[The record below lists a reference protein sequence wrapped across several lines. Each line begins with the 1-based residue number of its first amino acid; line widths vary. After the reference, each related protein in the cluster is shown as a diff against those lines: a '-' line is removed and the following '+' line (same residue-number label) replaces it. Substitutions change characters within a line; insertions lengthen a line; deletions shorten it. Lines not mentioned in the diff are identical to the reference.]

1 MSPEPHNCRN
11 NNNHLMTIFQIVM
24 ALLLVLS
31 SAMTENVRAATPPP
45 EGGTDVFSLGLEDLM
60 QIEITSVSKKS
71 QRLSDA
77 AAAVFVITQ
86 EDIRRSGVT
95 SIAEALRMAP
105 GVQVAR
111 IDANKWAVSIRGIN
125 GRFANKLLV
134 LMDGRSLYSPL
145 FAGVYWEV
153 QDTALEDI
161 DRIEVIR
168 GPGAALWGANAVNGV
183 INIITKSADLTQGGM
198 LSAGGGTEKRDFV
211 TGRYGMHSAG
221 DTNLR
226 FYAKHQSTNNAV
238 YPSGAPAHDGWDMT
252 RGGFRL
258 DAQPSYRDTL
268 TVSGDY
274 YDGSTDERYTLYRQ
288 PTSQDLPTASFSSS
302 PNAQSQ
308 MSGGNILARWQ
319 RMLEGSD
326 SLSLQVYYDHFDRQM
341 IILGQKQ
348 DTIDLEFQHR
358 FSLLERQDVIWG
370 LGYRNSSDH
379 LAATSIISFNP
390 SSRDTELW
398 SGFLHDEI
406 KIIPDRLSLVLGSR
420 FEHNSYTG
428 FEVQPNARLL
438 WTPNAGNSFWGAV
451 SRAVRTPAR
460 GDSDIAYRYQTISAP
475 LPPSLGAA
483 IPSLPLRL
491 EIDGN
496 KNFKSE
502 TVLAYE
508 LGYRTEPMP
517 HVAIDIAG
525 FYNDYD
531 RLRVITSNG
540 GTLEPDFNAPLNQA
554 AFFQLANLMHGHT
567 YGVEVAGEW
576 SPVPWWRLHAT
587 YSYLKIKMYLESPST
602 DLINKGDAE
611 GDSPRHQLSV
621 RSGIDLGKGV
631 EFDLWLRGV
640 DRLPYIDGVTIPGY
654 LTMDARLAW
663 KPTPKLEFALVGQN
677 LLHRRNQEFVPE
689 FINTFP
695 TDVQR
700 SVYGKA
706 TWKF

>member
-1 MSPEPHNCRN
+1 
-11 NNNHLMTIFQIVM
+11 
-24 ALLLVLS
+24 
-31 SAMTENVRAATPPP
+31 
-45 EGGTDVFSLGLEDLM
+45 M
-60 QIEITSVSKKS
+60 QIEITSVSKKA

-168 GPGAALWGANAVNGV
+168 GPGAALWGSNAVNGV
-183 INIITKSADLTQGGM
+183 INIITKPAELTQGGM
-198 LSAGGGTEKRDFV
+198 LSAGGGTESRGFA
-211 TGRYGMHSAG
+211 TARYGMHWG
-221 DTNLR
+221 NDTNLR
-226 FYAKHQSTNNAV
+226 LYAKHQSTSNAV
-238 YPSGAPAHDGWDMT
+238 DSTGAASHDAWDMT

-268 TVSGDY
+268 SLSGDY
-274 YDGSTDERYTLYRQ
+274 YAGTTAEKYTLYRQ
-288 PTSQDLPTASFSSS
+288 PTSLDPPTASFSSS
-302 PNAQSQ
+302 PDAESH
-308 MSGGNILARWQ
+308 MSGGNVLARWQ
-319 RMLEGSD
+319 RSLEGND
-326 SLSLQVYYDHFDRQM
+326 SLSLQLYYDHFDRSM
-341 IILGQKQ
+341 IILDQKQ
-348 DTIDLEFQHR
+348 DTFDLEFQHR

-370 LGYRNSSDH
+370 LGYRHSRDS
-379 LAATSIISFNP
+379 LGATSIISFNP
-390 SSRDTELW
+390 PSRDTQLYSW
-398 SGFLHDEI
+398 FLHDEI
-406 KIIPDRLSLVLGSR
+406 KIVPEKLSLILGSR

-438 WTPNAGNSFWGAV
+438 WTPNPGNTLWGAV

-460 GDSDIAYRYQTISAP
+460 GDSDIAYRYRTISAP
-475 LPPSLGAA
+475 LDPSLGAP
-483 IPSLPLRL
+483 IPGLPLRL

-502 TVLAYE
+502 TLLAYE
-508 LGYRTEPMP
+508 VGYRTEPMP
-517 HVAIDIAG
+517 HVAVDIAT
-525 FYNDYD
+525 FYNIYD
-531 RLRVITSNG
+531 RMRVITPAG
-540 GTLEPDFNAPLNQA
+540 GTLEPDFNAPLNQVA
-554 AFFQLANLMHGHT
+554 NFQLTNQMHGHA
-567 YGVEVAGEW
+567 YGVELAAEW
-576 SPVPWWRLHAT
+576 SPIPWWRLHAA
-587 YSYLKIKMYLESPST
+587 YSYLRIKMYLESPSV
-602 DLINKGDAE
+602 DLVNKGDAE
-611 GDSPRHQLSV
+611 GDSPRHQFSV

-631 EFDLWLRGV
+631 EFDLWLRGA
-640 DRLPYIDGVTIPGY
+640 DRLRYIDMSTIPGY
-654 LTMDARLAW
+654 LTMDVRLAW
-663 KPTPKLEFALVGQN
+663 KPQPRLELALVGQN
-677 LLHRRNQEFVPE
+677 LLHRQHPEFIPE

-695 TDVQR
+695 SEVQR
-700 SVYGKA
+700 SVYGKV